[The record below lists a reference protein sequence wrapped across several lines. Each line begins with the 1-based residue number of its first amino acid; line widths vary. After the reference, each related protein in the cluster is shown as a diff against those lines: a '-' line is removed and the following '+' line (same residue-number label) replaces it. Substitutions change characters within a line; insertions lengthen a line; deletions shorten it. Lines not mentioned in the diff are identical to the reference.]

1 MLLLV
6 IISLKTVWAT
16 VPGLMAEQR
25 VIATDSAEVHV
36 QLPGEKWVLFV
47 NTV

>member
-1 MLLLV
+1 M
-6 IISLKTVWAT
+6 IIYLGLSCAT
-16 VPGLMAEQR
+16 ASVPGLMAEQR
-25 VIATDSAEVHV
+25 VIATDSAEVHA